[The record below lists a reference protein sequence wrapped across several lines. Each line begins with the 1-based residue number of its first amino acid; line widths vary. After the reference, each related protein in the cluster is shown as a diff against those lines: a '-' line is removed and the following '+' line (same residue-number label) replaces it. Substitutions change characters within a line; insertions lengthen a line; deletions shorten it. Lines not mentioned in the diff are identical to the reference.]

1 MSDEDTAVGAGEVA
15 SVPNPELAL
24 THLESLPT
32 LAPIAVR
39 LLQITSDP
47 DSAIE
52 EVTRVLRADQS
63 LTAKLLSVANSAA
76 MGVREP
82 VATLERAVVRLGF
95 SAVRSIVLAVKFV
108 ECFSAA
114 PGPRA
119 QRGLQRAE
127 FWKHSLAVA
136 CAARR
141 LATAQREREIDPE
154 EAFVAGLLHDL
165 GKVAL
170 DTVFPKAYARIAAE
184 GEQTRGDVADCERA
198 VLGVDHTVAGRR
210 LAERWGLARQLQDV
224 IWLHHLA
231 ADTLPTGL
239 SCPGLIALV
248 NLADTIAREQRIGY
262 SGNYVFYEDS
272 ARIARHLGYSQ
283 EDLAGVIQG
292 LVSDVAEQGEL
303 LGLNRET
310 PQDLYLKSLRQ
321 ANTELGRLNAELLAS
336 NRQLA
341 VAARYFEAISEFA
354 GQLNARLEL
363 PAVVAAVAHASATAL
378 CRPRLAAFGL
388 RAGQAAVDISWIGE
402 DPDEQGRLT
411 EDVPADLLEWLRA
424 ADDLANVVVTRAP
437 RAIHAILPP
446 SVIDQATGDCWL
458 LPIVHDGDLA
468 GGVVFFSE
476 QDEHAHFAAES
487 EELRSFLA
495 HLGLALGQ
503 ANAQASARR
512 LSEDLAGANR
522 RLQQTQ
528 LQLLRSRTLS
538 MIAEMAAG
546 AGHELNGPLTVISG
560 RAQILRDATAD
571 PEMKRSLDLIHSK
584 AHECSRI
591 VSELMDFARPRPPQL
606 TPVDLAKLLI
616 KVRDEWSE
624 RSGMPAA
631 RLQVHLPETEY
642 EQGAAD
648 AGASPAIMADAE
660 QIKRVFGELVANAAH
675 AVATND
681 GSITI
686 ECTVGA
692 VRPSGLARSGLD
704 IRDRPAVHPPA
715 TDWVEVVV
723 RDTGIGMDPGVL
735 QRAFDP
741 FYSHRPAGRARGLG
755 LAHAHRI
762 VEAHGGR
769 IWLESR
775 PDEGTTVHVVLPL
788 AQSSSE

>member
-1 MSDEDTAVGAGEVA
+1 VSDEDTEVGAGEVA

-39 LLQITSDP
+39 LLQITSDTN
-47 DSAIE
+47 SAIE

-184 GEQTRGDVADCERA
+184 GEQTRGDIADCERA

-231 ADTLPTGL
+231 ADTLPTGV
-239 SCPGLIALV
+239 SCPSLIALV

-283 EDLAGVIQG
+283 EDLAGVIQA
-292 LVSDVAEQGEL
+292 LVSDVTEQGEL
-303 LGLNRET
+303 LGLDRET
-310 PQDLYLKSLRQ
+310 PQDLYLKSLTQ
-321 ANTELGRLNAELLAS
+321 ANTELGRLNADLLAS

-354 GQLNARLEL
+354 GQLNARLDL
-363 PAVVAAVAHASATAL
+363 PEVVAAVAHASAIAL

-388 RAGQAAVDISWIGE
+388 RAGQTVVDISWIGE
-402 DPDEQGRLT
+402 NPDEQGRLT

-424 ADDLANVVVTRAP
+424 AEDLPNAVLTRAP
-437 RAIHAILPP
+437 RAIHAMLPP
-446 SVIDQATGDCWL
+446 SVVDRAKGDCWL

-538 MIAEMAAG
+538 TIAEMAAG

-591 VSELMDFARPRPPQL
+591 VSELMDFARLRPPHL
-606 TPVDLAKLLI
+606 APVDLAKLLI
-616 KVRDEWSE
+616 EVRDEWSE

-631 RLQVHLPETEY
+631 RLRVHLPETEY
-642 EQGAAD
+642 EHAAAA
-648 AGASPAIMADAE
+648 AGASPVIMADAD
-660 QIKRVFGELVANAAH
+660 QIKRVFAELVANAAQ
-675 AVATND
+675 AVGTND
-681 GSITI
+681 GSITM
-686 ECTVGA
+686 ECTAGP
-692 VRPSGLARSGLD
+692 VRPAGLARSGLD